1 MAHQLPAGLSV
12 LSLEPLVLE
21 EEFNTEEQEPD
32 KHRRK
37 EAAAAFAEG
46 GPATAGAA
54 APLRAE
60 ELLASPFD
68 FLGLKADPQLARFF
82 EAIGQ
87 IEGQEH
93 TRACLE
99 WLPECTGSSSHSIQ
113 TACCAT
119 VQPVFV
125 M

>member
-37 EAAAAFAEG
+37 EAAAVAA
-46 GPATAGAA
+46 AGASDGA
-54 APLRAE
+54 AVEPAAAAAGPLRAE
-60 ELLASPFD
+60 DLLASPFD
-68 FLGLKADPQLARFF
+68 FLGLKTDPQLARFF

-87 IEGQEH
+87 RGGQG
-93 TRACLE
+93 TDA
-99 WLPECTGSSSHSIQ
+99 T
-113 TACCAT
+113 CCELALG
-119 VQPVFV
+119 
-125 M
+125 

>member
-1 MAHQLPAGLSV
+1 MAHQVPAGLSV

-37 EAAAAFAEG
+37 EAAAA
-46 GPATAGAA
+46 AGASDGAAAEQTTA

-68 FLGLKADPQLARFF
+68 FLGLKTDPQLARFF

-87 IEGQEH
+87 ILLL
-93 TRACLE
+93 RAC
-99 WLPECTGSSSHSIQ
+99 IR
-113 TACCAT
+113 
-119 VQPVFV
+119 
-125 M
+125 